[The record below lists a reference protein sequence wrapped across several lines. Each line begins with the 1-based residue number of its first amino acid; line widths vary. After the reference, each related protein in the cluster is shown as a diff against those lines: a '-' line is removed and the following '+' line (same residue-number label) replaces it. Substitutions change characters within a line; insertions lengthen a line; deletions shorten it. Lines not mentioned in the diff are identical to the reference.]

1 MNPIKLSNKELIDR
15 ISKQLPKE
23 IAAEYYREMVYC
35 CSLPENDE
43 MLRILRVLQI
53 LAALMDGI
61 PSRVTIEREGLERL
75 FRDTGSELKAVL
87 SSSESYQ
94 KQLDQKIYRLP
105 VEIAEGIKPKD
116 IAKTISESLQRE
128 FDASTIPKTAAALM
142 VVAKQLGIVHSEFI
156 TAASNIGDAYRG
168 SSTQAEEAI
177 SKMNKRI
184 EDSARIA
191 RDASKDLSV
200 KFKSAYW
207 KVLIGT
213 AVGALLMGIVIGA
226 SFVRHFDPPKQE
238 IYKYYLETKCPD
250 LPAKPKRK

>member
-1 MNPIKLSNKELIDR
+1 VNPIKLSNKELIDR

-23 IAAEYYREMVYC
+23 IAAEYYREMMYC

-53 LAALMDGI
+53 LTALMDGI
-61 PSRVTIEREGLERL
+61 PSRVTIEREDLERL
-75 FRDTGSELKAVL
+75 FSDTGSELKAVL
-87 SSSESYQ
+87 SSSELYQ

-105 VEIAEGIKPKD
+105 GEIAEGIKPKD

-142 VVAKQLGIVHSEFI
+142 VAAEQLRIVHSEFI

-168 SSTQAEEAI
+168 SAAQAEEAI
-177 SKMNKRI
+177 SKMNRRV

-200 KFKSAYW
+200 KFKSTYW
-207 KVLIGT
+207 KVLIG
-213 AVGALLMGIVIGA
+213 AAAAALLMGIVIGA

-238 IYKYYLETKCPD
+238 VYKYYVETKCPD
-250 LPAKPKRK
+250 PPVKPKRK